1 MVYIALL
8 PKIPHRHLDFPDQ
21 KVLFRP
27 SHGSQ
32 KNARVESKSKLHSAG
47 DSLDVRKRRGKE
59 KDQTSKS
66 SNSENREE
74 VSSEVT
80 DTGSDHLRGSDLV
93 GEFGDS
99 IFHHVQLRGFSSD
112 ECRG

>member
-32 KNARVESKSKLHSAG
+32 KTPELRANLSFILLEIVYSSARGGA
-47 DSLDVRKRRGKE
+47 RKRIKPARAPIPRTGK
-59 KDQTSKS
+59 KYPPKS
-66 SNSENREE
+66 PTLEAIICEEATWLENS
-74 VSSEVT
+74 VIV
-80 DTGSDHLRGSDLV
+80 
-93 GEFGDS
+93 FS
-99 IFHHVQLRGFSSD
+99 IMFN
-112 ECRG
+112 